1 MKILHTGDL
10 HLDSPFSSE
19 DISGVEKRREAQR
32 KTLTRIMSLAKEE
45 GCDLMLIAGDL
56 FDSEYVSPTTEKL
69 IKKLFAEAE
78 FPIVISPGNH
88 DPYIDGSFY
97 KRTVFSDNV
106 YIFSS
111 PELQVF
117 ELDSLGVSV
126 YGYAFLSASLKDSP
140 LMDTPIPSDSSK
152 YRLLCAHADL
162 SSPISRYA
170 PLTIGDIHRFEFD
183 YSALGHIHNPT
194 DELTNGA
201 QNIRYCGFAEGRSF
215 DERGDG
221 HVLIIDLDE
230 KGCSV
235 TKKKVS
241 CSTYTVESADV
252 SDISTRE
259 ELVALIH
266 SITSRYEDTDET
278 HVRLYLTGFASDE
291 LVDSITS
298 LESECSLNNIYL
310 SIVDETLPA
319 LSGTSLKEDI
329 SLRGEFYRALLP
341 KLLSDEPS
349 ERRRAILALRL
360 GLLAIDGKDLT
371 RRSDE

>member
-19 DISGVEKRREAQR
+19 DISGAERRREAQR
-32 KTLTRIMSLAKEE
+32 NTLIRIMSLAKEE
-45 GCDLMLIAGDL
+45 ECDLMLIAGDL
-56 FDSEYVSPTTEKL
+56 FDSEYVSPATEKL
-69 IKKLFAEAE
+69 IKKLFAEAG

-88 DPYIDGSFY
+88 DPYTDGSFY
-97 KRTVFSDNV
+97 KKTIFSDNV

-117 ELDSLGVSV
+117 ELESLDVSV
-126 YGYAFLSASLKDSP
+126 YGYAFISTSLKDSP
-140 LMDTPIPSDSSK
+140 LLDTPILNAPSK
-152 YRLLCAHADL
+152 YRLFCAHADL

-170 PLTIGDIHRFEFD
+170 PLTLGDIRRFGFD
-183 YSALGHIHNPT
+183 YSALGHIHNPS
-194 DELTNGA
+194 DELTDGD

-215 DERGDG
+215 DELGDG

-230 KGCSV
+230 NGCSI
-235 TKKKVS
+235 TEKKVS
-241 CSTYTVESADV
+241 DSTYTVESTDV

-259 ELVALIH
+259 ELVDLIR
-266 SITSRYEDTDET
+266 SITSQYEDMGET
-278 HVRLYLTGFASDE
+278 HVRLYLTGFASEE
-291 LVDSITS
+291 LTDSIAS
-298 LESECSLNNIYL
+298 LESECSRDNVYL
-310 SIVDETLPA
+310 SIIDETLPA
-319 LSGTSLKEDI
+319 LSGTSLKDDI

-341 KLLSDEPS
+341 KLLSDDPS

-371 RRSDE
+371 RRSDI